1 MTRLSRTTTA
11 TFALLTAVASLA
23 GCAEH
28 AVPYGRE
35 SINYAPRYGPRS
47 VAVAPCVNLSG
58 QSQPDALL
66 QADLVYQEL
75 QQVRGLT
82 AVPVNRVV
90 QVMSGLGLRSIESTE
105 QAWAIC
111 DAIGVDALLLP
122 TITAFDPYD
131 PPKFGGSMQLFV
143 RKATTR
149 EGKIDPR
156 MLSRRAT
163 GGEVQPGP
171 ANADFIQEAEMF
183 DAAAGSTR
191 DRVEAYARGRSDPA
205 GALGVK
211 EYYLN
216 MDKYAAF
223 AWHALIEDALARFED

>member
-1 MTRLSRTTTA
+1 MTRIPRTTIA
-11 TFALLTAVASLA
+11 ALVLLAA
-23 GCAEH
+23 GCAEK

-47 VAVAPCVNLSG
+47 IAVAPAVNLSG
-58 QSQPDALL
+58 QSQPDPLL

-75 QQVRGLT
+75 QQVRGIT

-90 QVMSGLGLRSIESTE
+90 QVMAGLGLRSIDSTE
-105 QAWAIC
+105 AAWAIC
-111 DAIGVDALLLP
+111 DAVGVDALLLP
-122 TITAFDPYD
+122 SITAFDPYD
-131 PPKFGGSMQLFV
+131 PPKFGGSVQLFV

-149 EGKIDPR
+149 EGKLDPR

-171 ANADFIQEAEMF
+171 VNADFIQVAAMF

-191 DRVEAYARGRSDPA
+191 DRVDAYAVGRVDPT
-205 GALGVK
+205 GALGTK
-211 EYYLN
+211 EFYLN
-216 MDKYAAF
+216 MDRYAAF
-223 AWHALIEDALARFED
+223 AWHALIEDALSRFED

>member
-1 MTRLSRTTTA
+1 MTRRSTI
-11 TFALLTAVASLA
+11 ALCTPLLA
-23 GCAEH
+23 FLALGCAEK
-28 AVPYGRE
+28 AIPYGRE

-47 VAVAPCVNLSG
+47 VAIAPCINLSG
-58 QSQPDALL
+58 QSQPDPLL

-75 QQVRGLT
+75 QQVRGIT

-90 QVMSGLGLRSIESTE
+90 QVMSGMRLRTIESTE

-131 PPKFGGSMQLFV
+131 PPKFAGSVQMFV
-143 RKATTR
+143 RKSTNR
-149 EGKIDPR
+149 SGQIDPR

-163 GGEVQPGP
+163 GGEVQPSDR
-171 ANADFIQEAEMF
+171 NADFIQVAAMF

-191 DRVEAYARGRSDPA
+191 DRVDAYAKGRIDPA
-205 GALGVK
+205 GALGTK
-211 EYYLN
+211 EFYLN
-216 MDKYAAF
+216 MDRYAAF
-223 AWHALIEDALARFED
+223 AWHALLEDALSRFQD

>member
-1 MTRLSRTTTA
+1 MTRIPRTKTA
-11 TFALLTAVASLA
+11 ALVLLAACCASLG
-23 GCAEH
+23 GCAEK

-47 VAVAPCVNLSG
+47 VAVAPCINLSG
-58 QSQPDALL
+58 QSQPDPLL

-90 QVMSGLGLRSIESTE
+90 QVMSGLNLRSIDSTE

-111 DAIGVDALLLP
+111 DALGVDALLLP

-131 PPKFGGSMQLFV
+131 PPKFAGSVQLFI

-149 EGKIDPR
+149 EGKLDPR

-163 GGEVQPGP
+163 GAALEPGP
-171 ANADFIQEAEMF
+171 TNADFIQAAGMF

-191 DRVEAYARGRSDPA
+191 DRVDAYARGRIDPA
-205 GALGVK
+205 GALGVR
-211 EYYLN
+211 EFYLN
-216 MDKYAAF
+216 MDRYAAF
-223 AWHALIEDALARFED
+223 AWHSLIELSLIHI